1 VELEQKWADAQKQKN
16 EQEEKSRHNF
26 FTPSPFLLFIS
37 FLAL

>member
-16 EQEEKSRHNF
+16 EQEEKSHHNF